1 MKILVV
7 CQYFY
12 PEEFKVNELV
22 EGLVKRG
29 NEVTVLT
36 GKPTY
41 PRGPYPKGYRFLG
54 SEKEEYKGAKIIRLP
69 EMTRGRGGFVGLV
82 KSLFSFLISSTWYA
96 KHHDID
102 ADVILCFQLS
112 PVTMANAALVYK
124 HKLNVKL
131 VHWVQD
137 LWPESVTAT
146 TPLKGGPIIFML
158 NKFVTNIYKQS
169 DVILVQS
176 KAFEKS
182 ICSKGNFKEKLVFA
196 PNWAE
201 NSFIGADINI
211 DKDFPL
217 QPNDT
222 EFRVMFAG
230 NIGEAQDF
238 ENIIKAAN
246 LTKDIPQIKWIIVG
260 DGRAR
265 ENSEK
270 EVAHL
275 GLKDTVKF
283 LGRYPVDTMPKFFA
297 LADAMLVTLKDE
309 FIFSLTIPSKTQAY
323 MASGKP
329 ILTMINGAG
338 NDVVEEAK
346 CGLTAKAGDYEAL
359 AANVKKMY
367 AMSKDELSDMGKSAK
382 LYYDKNFAK
391 DMVIDRVNEILA
403 HLCNKKKI

>member
-22 EGLVKRG
+22 GGLVERG

-41 PRGPYPKGYRFLG
+41 PRGKYPKGYQFWG
-54 SEKEEYKGAKIIRLP
+54 VQHEEYKGAKVIRLP
-69 EMTRGRGGFVGLV
+69 ELTRGKGGIVGIAR
-82 KSLFSFLISSTWYA
+82 SLFSFLISSTWYA

-102 ADVILCFQLS
+102 VDAILCFQLS
-112 PVTMANAALVYK
+112 PVTMANAALIYK
-124 HKLNVKL
+124 RRTGAKL

-146 TPLKGGPIIFML
+146 TPLKGGPIINML
-158 NKFVTNIYKQS
+158 RRFVTKVYRQS

-176 KAFEKS
+176 QAFEKS
-182 ICSKGNFKEKLVFA
+182 ICEKGDFKEKIVFA

-201 NSFIGADINI
+201 DIFIRTDAAKGV
-211 DKDFPL
+211 KCPL
-217 QPNDT
+217 HPKED

-238 ENIIKAAN
+238 DNIIKAACQ
-246 LTKDIPQIKWIIVG
+246 TRDIPQIKWIVVG

-265 ENSEK
+265 EGAEQ
-270 EVAHL
+270 EVMRL
-275 GLKDTVKF
+275 GLHDTIKF
-283 LGRYPVDTMPKFFA
+283 LGRYPVESMPQFFA
-297 LADAMLVTLKDE
+297 MADVMLVTLKDE
-309 FIFSLTIPSKTQAY
+309 PIFSLTIPSKTQAY

-329 ILTMINGAG
+329 ILTMLNGVG
-338 NDVVEEAK
+338 NDVVREAK
-346 CGLTAKAGDYEAL
+346 CGLTANAEDYQTL

-367 AMSKDELSDMGKSAK
+367 AMSKDRLAEMGRAAKS
-382 LYYDKNFAK
+382 YYDANFAK
-391 DMVIDRVNEILA
+391 DGVIDRVNEVLR
-403 HLCNKKKI
+403 K

>member
-1 MKILVV
+1 MRILVV
-7 CQYFY
+7 CQYFH

-41 PRGPYPKGYRFLG
+41 PRGTYPKGYKFLG
-54 SEKEEYKGAKIIRLP
+54 VQKEEYKGAKIIRLP
-69 EMTRGRGGFVGLV
+69 ELTRGTGGIIGVV

-96 KHHDID
+96 KRHDIE

-112 PVTMANAALVYK
+112 PVTMANAALIYK
-124 HKLNVKL
+124 RKLNVKF

-146 TPLKGGPIIFML
+146 TPLKGGPIIAML
-158 NKFVTNIYKQS
+158 NRFVTKIYEQS

-182 ICSKGNFKEKLVFA
+182 ICSKGDFKDKLVFA

-201 NSFIGADINI
+201 SSFIGADTCI
-211 DKDFPL
+211 DEKFPL
-217 QPNDT
+217 QPNDS

-238 ENIIKAAN
+238 ESIIKAAN

-270 EVAHL
+270 KVTQL

-283 LGRYPVDTMPKFFA
+283 FGRHPVETMPKFFA
-297 LADAMLVTLKDE
+297 LADVMLVTLKDE

-346 CGLTAKAGDYEAL
+346 CGLTAKAEDFETL

-367 AMSKDELSDMGKSAK
+367 AMSKEELVEMGKSAK
-382 LYYDKNFAK
+382 EYYDKNFAK
-391 DMVIDRVNEILA
+391 EMVIDRVNEVLS
-403 HLCNKKKI
+403 H

>member
-22 EGLVKRG
+22 DGLVKRG

-41 PRGPYPKGYRFLG
+41 PRGPYPKGYKFWG
-54 SEKEEYKGAKIIRLP
+54 VQKEEYKGAKIIRLP
-69 EMTRGRGGFVGLV
+69 ELTRGTGGIVGVV
-82 KSLFSFLISSTWYA
+82 KSLISFLISSTWYA
-96 KHHDID
+96 KHHDIEAD
-102 ADVILCFQLS
+102 AILCFQLS
-112 PVTMANAALVYK
+112 PVTMANAALIYK
-124 HKLNVKL
+124 RKLNVKL

-146 TPLKGGPIIFML
+146 TSLKSGPIISFL
-158 NKFVTNIYKQS
+158 ERYVTKIYEQS
-169 DVILVQS
+169 DTILVQS

-182 ICSKGNFKEKLVFA
+182 ICSKGDFKDKLIFA

-201 NSFIGADINI
+201 SSFIGADTRITEN
-211 DKDFPL
+211 FPL
-217 QPNDT
+217 QPNNS

-238 ENIIKAAN
+238 ENIIKAAA

-265 ENSEK
+265 ESSEK
-270 EVAHL
+270 EVVSL
-275 GLKDTVKF
+275 ELEETVQF
-283 LGRYPVDTMPKFFA
+283 LGRYPVEDMPKFFA
-297 LADAMLVTLKDE
+297 LADAMLVTLKNN

-329 ILTMINGAG
+329 ILTMMSGAG

-346 CGLTAKAGDYEAL
+346 CGLTAKAEDYETL

-367 AMSKDELSDMGKSAK
+367 TMTREERMRMGESARS
-382 LYYDKNFAK
+382 YYAEHFAK
-391 DMVIDRVNEILA
+391 DMVIDLVNEVLTQ
-403 HLCNKKKI
+403 

>member
-1 MKILVV
+1 MRILVV
-7 CQYFY
+7 CQYFH

-41 PRGPYPKGYRFLG
+41 PRGEYPKGYKFWG
-54 SEKEEYKGAKIIRLP
+54 VQHEEYKGARIIRVP
-69 EMTRGRGGFVGLV
+69 ELTRGKGGSIGLA
-82 KSLFSFLISSTWYA
+82 KSYFSFLISSSLYA
-96 KHHDID
+96 KFKSID
-102 ADVILCFQLS
+102 ADAILCFQLS
-112 PVTMANAALVYK
+112 PVTMANAALIYQK
-124 HKLNVKL
+124 KTNAKL

-146 TPLKGGPIIFML
+146 TSIKGGPVVKML
-158 NKFVTNIYKQS
+158 EKFVTKVYEKS

-176 KAFEKS
+176 KAFRES
-182 ICSKGNFKEKLVFA
+182 ICAKGDFENKLVFA

-201 NSFIGADINI
+201 DTFIGADTSVG
-211 DKDFPL
+211 DDFPL
-217 QPNDT
+217 QPSNN

-238 ENIIKAAN
+238 GNIIKAAN

-265 ENSEK
+265 ENAEN
-270 EVAHL
+270 EVARL
-275 GLKDTVKF
+275 GLQDTFKF
-283 LGRYPVDTMPKFFA
+283 LGRYPVTYMPKFFA
-297 LADAMLVTLKDE
+297 QADAMLVTLSDK

-329 ILTMINGAG
+329 ILTMLNGVG
-338 NDVVEEAK
+338 NDVVEDAK
-346 CGLTAKAGDYEAL
+346 CGLTANAEDFQKL
-359 AANVKKMY
+359 AENVKKMY
-367 AMSKDELSDMGKSAK
+367 AMSKEDLSEMGNNAKS
-382 LYYDKNFAK
+382 YYDKYFEK
-391 DMVIDRVNEILA
+391 EMVIDSVNKILTG
-403 HLCNKKKI
+403 K

>member
-22 EGLVKRG
+22 EGLIKRG
-29 NEVTVLT
+29 NEVIVLT

-41 PRGPYPKGYRFLG
+41 PRGPYPKGYNFLG
-54 SEKEEYKGAKIIRLP
+54 IQKEEYKGASIIRLP
-69 EMTRGRGGFVGLV
+69 ELTRDRGGVIGVL

-96 KHHDID
+96 KYHDIEAD
-102 ADVILCFQLS
+102 AILCFQLS
-112 PVTMANAALVYK
+112 PVTMANAALIYK
-124 HKLNVKL
+124 RKLNVKL

-146 TPLKGGPIIFML
+146 TPIKGGFVIKML
-158 NKFVTNIYKQS
+158 EKFVTKVYQMS

-176 KAFEKS
+176 KSFHKS
-182 ICSKGNFKEKLVFA
+182 ICAMGDFESKLVFA

-201 NSFIGADINI
+201 SAFINTHTGI
-211 DKDFPL
+211 DSKFPL
-217 QPNDT
+217 QPSED

-238 ENIIKAAN
+238 GNIIKAAN
-246 LTKDIPQIKWIIVG
+246 LTKDYSNIKWIVVG

-270 EVAHL
+270 EVRRL
-275 GLKDTVKF
+275 GLESTVRF
-283 LGRYPVDTMPKFFA
+283 LGRYPVTEMPKFFA
-297 LADAMLVTLKDE
+297 QADVMLVTLTDQ
-309 FIFSLTIPSKTQAY
+309 FIFSLTIPSKIQAY

-329 ILTMINGAG
+329 ILTMLNGVG
-338 NDVVEEAK
+338 NDVVEDAK
-346 CGLTAKAGDYEAL
+346 CGLIAKAEDYKTL
-359 AANVKKMY
+359 AANVIKMYNMPKEELKKMGQ
-367 AMSKDELSDMGKSAK
+367 AARA
-382 LYYDKNFAK
+382 YYDINFERE
-391 DMVIDRVNEILA
+391 MVIDRVNQIL
-403 HLCNKKKI
+403 LQ

>member
-22 EGLVKRG
+22 EGLIKRG

-41 PRGPYPKGYRFLG
+41 PRGDYPKGYKFWG
-54 SEKEEYKGAKIIRLP
+54 VQKEVYKGAQVIRLP
-69 EMTRGRGGFVGLV
+69 ELTRGNGGAIGIAR
-82 KSLFSFLISSTWYA
+82 SLFSFFVSSTWYA
-96 KHHDID
+96 KRHDIEAD
-102 ADVILCFQLS
+102 AILCFQLS
-112 PVTMANAALVYK
+112 PVTMANAALIYK
-124 HKLNVKL
+124 KKLNVKL

-146 TPLKGGPIIFML
+146 TSIKGGPVIKL
-158 NKFVTNIYKQS
+158 LEKFVSKVYKMS

-176 KAFEKS
+176 NSFRES
-182 ICSKGNFKEKLVFA
+182 ICTKGDFESKLVFA

-201 NSFIGADINI
+201 DTFIGADTSI
-211 DKDFPL
+211 DDSFPI
-217 QPNDT
+217 QPAEG

-238 ENIIKAAN
+238 ENIIKAAD
-246 LTKDIPQIKWIIVG
+246 LTKDCPHIKWFVVG

-270 EVAHL
+270 EVKRL
-275 GLKDTVKF
+275 GLENTVIF
-283 LGRYPVDTMPKFFA
+283 LGRHPVSSMPKFFA
-297 LADAMLVTLKDE
+297 QADAMLVTLSDQ

-329 ILTMINGAG
+329 ILTMLNGAG
-338 NDVVEEAK
+338 NTVVEEAK
-346 CGLTAKAGDYEAL
+346 CGLTANSEDYKKL
-359 AANVKKMY
+359 AENVKKMY
-367 AMSKDELSDMGKSAK
+367 AMNKEELSEMGKNAK
-382 LYYDKNFAK
+382 AYYDKYFEK
-391 DMVIDRVNEILA
+391 EMVIDRVNEILTS
-403 HLCNKKKI
+403 K